1 MATEKA
7 NSFGQLIKTK
17 YGWEREN
24 WTKKFGTNKEQTPI
38 GPDCRY
44 MAAALFLADTMI
56 AYLCLGND
64 KGMKMTRDV
73 IDMFLTA
80 HRDTNTGYK
89 DKAVV
94 ETLGTFH

>member
-1 MATEKA
+1 M
-7 NSFGQLIKTK
+7 
-17 YGWEREN
+17 
-24 WTKKFGTNKEQTPI
+24 KFGVNKERTPI

-56 AYLCLGND
+56 ACLCLGND
-64 KGMKMTRDV
+64 EGMKKVRNV
-73 IDMFLTA
+73 INMLLTA

-89 DKAVV
+89 DKDVV